1 MGTVN
6 ALKVR
11 NNLGKILDRLE
22 KTREPI
28 LISKGRKIRAVLV
41 TPEDFETRF
50 LIPILNAG
58 ILRHLMTED
67 LALKANRFVK
77 KDLKLIKSSSA
88 KAMICTTSNNDE

>member
-1 MGTVN
+1 METVN

-28 LISKGRKIRAVLV
+28 LISKGRKICAVLV

-58 ILRHLMTED
+58 ILRHPMTED

-77 KDLKLIKSSSA
+77 KGLKINQIFFSKSQD
-88 KAMICTTSNNDE
+88 MYNF